1 MTLDIFL
8 ELDHRYFLK
17 FGVVLDVH
25 VRLSMTAEFLKKKKI
40 GPKNGV
46 SKAKVKLFEIIEK
59 FRH

>member
-17 FGVVLDVH
+17 FGVVLDIH
-25 VRLSMTAEFLKKKKI
+25 VRLSMTAEFLKKKI

-46 SKAKVKLFEIIEK
+46 SKAKVKLSEIIEK